1 MHIAWFVPPVWKRP
15 WQRWYNYD
23 KVLASTWIRCLQLI
37 PYLATLSVVSQVNTW
52 DKKTQIAIF
61 LRRWGVKE
69 QTLAEELKRKGVK
82 IILDTPVNYFSSQ
95 DVPPFRDG
103 VRDQFISFAD
113 IADFIFCP
121 SPYTEQF
128 GRKKGYHTVCM
139 EDSIDLKHFR
149 YRKEESMRNDKPELI
164 WSGVSV
170 KAGDL
175 NFIAPAIRL
184 NRWPV
189 TIISDKSPDLDFDF
203 SFIRWR
209 YRSFPKDILKGNI
222 GVFPRTTD
230 NEYVM
235 GHSFFKIG
243 VFLAQHVPV
252 ICSPVPS
259 YNQVIT
265 ELNAISIKELDQ
277 ELWEQSIN
285 FILSEERG
293 VNFDE
298 NPVYDFSTEK
308 MATRYRTVFTRLLK
322 S

>member
-1 MHIAWFVPPVWKRP
+1 M
-15 WQRWYNYD
+15 
-23 KVLASTWIRCLQLI
+23 QLI
-37 PYLATLSVVSQVNTW
+37 PYLEKLGVVSQINTW
-52 DKKTQIAIF
+52 NKKTQIVLF
-61 LRRWGVKE
+61 LRRWGKQE
-69 QTLAEELKRKGVK
+69 QTLAGELKRKGVK

-95 DVPPFRDG
+95 DIPPFRDG

-113 IADFIFCP
+113 IADLIFCP
-121 SPYTEQF
+121 SPYTKQF

-139 EDSIDLKHFR
+139 EDSIDLKYFR

-175 NFIAPAIRL
+175 NFIAPTIRL

-189 TIISDKSPDLDFDF
+189 TIISDKKPDLDFDF
-203 SFIRWR
+203 SFIRWK

-222 GVFPRTTD
+222 GVFPRTAD
-230 NEYVM
+230 NEYDL

-243 VFLAQHVPV
+243 GFLAQHVPV
-252 ICSPVPS
+252 VCTPLPS
-259 YNQVIT
+259 YNQIIT
-265 ELNAISIKELDQ
+265 NLNAISITDFDQ
-277 ELWEQSIN
+277 KLWEQSIN
-285 FILSEERG
+285 LIFSGEKD

-298 NPVYDFSTEK
+298 NPVNGFSTDK
-308 MATRYRTVFTRLLK
+308 MASKYCEVFTRLLN